1 MKNIE
6 IEAKYIIDKN
16 LYDDIIKYLQSK
28 LYDEKQEKQHDV
40 YFSPKHFPFLG
51 GEIDNECL
59 RIRTVCGKKI
69 LSYKKFTQKTED
81 NSSYCIEH
89 EMEIT
94 DEDVMTKILEDLR
107 IEKTITVKKFRRS
120 FNVDNIFEVS
130 LDEVSGLGYFIELE
144 LKSEDKV
151 EEGKKILEDLRTK
164 FNLTDDMRDYE
175 GYSYL
180 LYAKL
185 KKEEL

>member
-1 MKNIE
+1 
-6 IEAKYIIDKN
+6 
-16 LYDDIIKYLQSK
+16 
-28 LYDEKQEKQHDV
+28 
-40 YFSPKHFPFLG
+40 
-51 GEIDNECL
+51 
-59 RIRTVCGKKI
+59 
-69 LSYKKFTQKTED
+69 
-81 NSSYCIEH
+81 
-89 EMEIT
+89 MEIT